1 MIQMKRL
8 TTGLNNLDEVLRGGF
23 PENSVCLIS
32 GSAGSGKTLFALNYL
47 LEGAKQG
54 EKGYYLSFNENKE
67 ELLRA
72 ANQIK
77 SLNGLADFL
86 DKKIILEKVSLGGKF
101 NLNYFEKILSKY
113 PQIDRM
119 VIDNVNKLLIH
130 SSSENEYRIKFAS
143 FAEKLKSKVKSSL
156 ILCETSGNAIDTGKG
171 ESFEADG
178 VIKFSF
184 LELEEKPSRN
194 LEIHKM
200 RYTNFDALVKHE
212 YKITEK
218 KIELT
223 KNKAI

>member
-113 PQIDRM
+113 P
-119 VIDNVNKLLIH
+119 H
-130 SSSENEYRIKFAS
+130 
-143 FAEKLKSKVKSSL
+143 
-156 ILCETSGNAIDTGKG
+156 IDTGKG